1 MQKQFNVEGMTCAAC
16 VSAVEKAV
24 GKLDGVDKV
33 EVNLL
38 TKSMEVSF
46 DEKQVND
53 FEIIKAVDK
62 AGYKVEV
69 FKKEKSANNTSQ
81 TNESTDIY
89 KNELEDKVFRLK
101 VSFPLMVI
109 LMYVAMGP
117 MMGLP
122 SPGFLV
128 GAENSLINIFIQFLL
143 ATPIL
148 FVNRAYFINGF
159 KSLFNRN
166 PNMDSLI
173 AIGSGASYLY
183 GIYAIFMLIIS
194 FRDQNMD
201 MVHKFSH
208 DIYFESAAMILT
220 LITLGK
226 YFEARSKRKTSQA
239 ITKLMDL
246 APKTARI
253 LKDGE
258 EIEIP
263 VDQIKIGDVL
273 VIRPGEKIPA
283 DGKVINGSSAVD
295 QALLTGESLPI
306 TKDLGDDVFTATIN
320 KTGALEVEVTKSQ
333 EDSTL
338 AQIVD
343 LVKKASSSK
352 APIAKLADKIAGV
365 FVPIVLV
372 IALITFI
379 TWSILG
385 QGFEFAMQM
394 AVAVLVISCPC
405 ALGLATP
412 VAIMVGTGKGASFG
426 VLIKSAESLE
436 GLGHI
441 STVVLDKTGTIT
453 LGKPFVTDLISIAAD
468 EKTLINLAHAMEK
481 SSEHP
486 LAEAIVA
493 FTKEEK
499 TSDLEVK
506 DFEAQVGMGIKA
518 KVNGKEYFA
527 GNNKILDQLGLES
540 EEILAEGRRLAEEG
554 KTPMY
559 FANSESVLGI
569 IAVADVIKT
578 SSKEAISK
586 LKVEGIKVVMLTGDN
601 EVTAKAIGKNLE
613 VDQIISDV
621 LPQDK
626 EAAISSLQDQGEKV
640 VMVGD
645 GINDSPALVKADI
658 GMAIGAGTDIAMES
672 ADIVLMKN
680 NLLDVVNA
688 IDLGKATLK
697 NIKENLFWAFFYN
710 VIGIPIAAGLFY
722 KAFGLKLSPML
733 GALAMSFSSV
743 FVVTNAL
750 RLNGFKPLKSQDAS
764 DMKMEDVQVNRSR
777 LTADFS
783 KKEVEEVKIFVG
795 GMTCK
800 HCQRR
805 VKEALESLDGLRAQV
820 DLDEGAA
827 YIKTSVRYD
836 EEAYRK
842 IIEDAGYDFKGMKL

>member
-1 MQKQFNVEGMTCAAC
+1 MNKQFNVEGMTCAAC
-16 VSAVEKAV
+16 VAAVERAV
-24 GKLDGVDKV
+24 NKLDGVDKV

-46 DEKQVND
+46 DEKNVND
-53 FEIIKAVDK
+53 FEIIQAVDK
-62 AGYKVEV
+62 AGYKAEAL
-69 FKKEKSANNTSQ
+69 KKESAAKENSSAS
-81 TNESTDIY
+81 ESTDIY

-101 VSFPLMVI
+101 VSFPLMLI

-122 SPGFLV
+122 SPGFLL
-128 GAENSLINIFIQFLL
+128 GPENSLINIFIQLLL

-183 GIYAIFMLIIS
+183 GIYAIFMLIIA

-208 DIYFESAAMILT
+208 DIYFETAAMILT

-258 EIEIP
+258 EVEIS

-283 DGKVINGSSAVD
+283 DGKVIKGSTAVD

-306 TKDLGDDVFTATIN
+306 TKEVGDEVFTATIN

-372 IALITFI
+372 IALVTFI
-379 TWSILG
+379 TWTALG
-385 QGFEFAMQM
+385 EGFEFAMQM

-453 LGKPFVTDLISIAAD
+453 LGKPFVTDLISVAAD
-468 EKTLINLAHAMEK
+468 EKTLINLAYAMEK

-499 TSDLEVK
+499 TMDLEVK
-506 DFEAQVGMGIKA
+506 DFEAQPGMGIRA
-518 KVNGKEYFA
+518 KVNDKEYFA

-540 EEILAEGRRLAEEG
+540 EEILAEGRRLAEAG

-559 FANSESVLGI
+559 FADSEKVLGI
-569 IAVADVIKT
+569 IAVADVIKP
-578 SSKEAISK
+578 SSKEAIAK
-586 LKVEGIKVVMLTGDN
+586 LKAEGIKVVMLTGDN
-601 EVTAKAIGKNLE
+601 EVTAKAIGSDLE

-626 EAAISSLQDQGEKV
+626 EAVISSLQTQGEKV

-710 VIGIPIAAGLFY
+710 VIGIPIAAGIFY
-722 KAFGLKLSPML
+722 PAFGLKLSPML

-750 RLNGFKPLKSQDAS
+750 RLNGFKPLRSQDVS
-764 DMKMEDVQVNRSR
+764 DLNREDVKVNRSS

-783 KKEVEEVKIFVG
+783 KKDLEEAKIFVG

-805 VKEALESLDGLRAQV
+805 VKEALESLDGLRAEI

-827 YIKTSVRYD
+827 YIKTSVAYD
-836 EEAYRK
+836 QETYKK

>member
-1 MQKQFNVEGMTCAAC
+1 MNKQFNVEGMTCAAC
-16 VSAVEKAV
+16 VAAVERAV

-46 DEKQVND
+46 DEKQVNE

-62 AGYKVEV
+62 AGYKAKVLE
-69 FKKEKSANNTSQ
+69 KEKVSSGGSQ

-101 VSFPLMVI
+101 VSFPLMII

-183 GIYAIFMLIIS
+183 GIYAIFMLIIA

-283 DGKVINGSSAVD
+283 DGKVIKGSSAVD

-306 TKDLGDDVFTATIN
+306 TKDLGDEVFTATIN

-379 TWSILG
+379 TWSVLG

-468 EKTLINLAHAMEK
+468 EKTLINLAYAMEK

-506 DFEAQVGMGIKA
+506 DFEAQVGMGIRA
-518 KVNGKEYFA
+518 KVNDREYFA
-527 GNNKILDQLGLES
+527 GNNKILAQLGLES

-559 FANSESVLGI
+559 FADSESVLGI
-569 IAVADVIKT
+569 IAVADVIKA
-578 SSKEAISK
+578 SSKEAIAK
-586 LKVEGIKVVMLTGDN
+586 LKAEGIKVVMLTGDN
-601 EVTAKAIGKNLE
+601 QVTAQAIGKNLE

-710 VIGIPIAAGLFY
+710 VIGIPIAAGIFY

-733 GALAMSFSSV
+733 GSLAMSFSSV

-750 RLNGFKPLKSQDAS
+750 RLNRFKPLESQDVSA
-764 DMKMEDVQVNRSR
+764 MKMEDVQVNRSS

-783 KKEVEEVKIFVG
+783 KKELEEVKIFVG

-805 VKEALESLDGLRAQV
+805 VKEALESLDGIRAEV

-827 YIKTSVRYD
+827 YIKTTVAYD
-836 EEAYRK
+836 EETYKK

>member
-16 VSAVEKAV
+16 VAAVEKSV

-62 AGYKVEV
+62 AGYKAEV

-101 VSFPLMVI
+101 VSFPLMII

-143 ATPIL
+143 ASPIL
-148 FVNRAYFINGF
+148 FVNKAYFINGF

-183 GIYAIFMLIIS
+183 GIYAIFMLIIA

-306 TKDLGDDVFTATIN
+306 TKEVGDEVFTATIN

-379 TWSILG
+379 TWSVLG
-385 QGFEFAMQM
+385 EGFEFAMQM

-506 DFEAQVGMGIKA
+506 DFEAQVGMGIKS
-518 KVNGKEYFA
+518 KVNDREYFA

-559 FANSESVLGI
+559 FADSEKVLGI

-586 LKVEGIKVVMLTGDN
+586 LKAEGIKVVMLTGDN

-710 VIGIPIAAGLFY
+710 VIGIPIAAGIFY

-750 RLNGFKPLKSQDAS
+750 RLNGFKPLKSQDVS

-783 KKEVEEVKIFVG
+783 KKEVEEVKISVG

-827 YIKTSVRYD
+827 YIKTSVSYD
-836 EEAYRK
+836 EETYKK